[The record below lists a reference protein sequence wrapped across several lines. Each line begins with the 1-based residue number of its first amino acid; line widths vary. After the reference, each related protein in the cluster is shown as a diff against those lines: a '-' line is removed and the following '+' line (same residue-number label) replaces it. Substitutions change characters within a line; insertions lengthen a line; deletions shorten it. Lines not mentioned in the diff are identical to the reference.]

1 MLRAP
6 VIPVVQFLFSA
17 AVTLAV
23 GCAPERIALPAP
35 GSAHLVFVGDAVLP
49 RIAPEGGARADVGGI
64 SGAFYDARTRQI
76 VAVSDDRTRPR
87 LLLFDLRVATP
98 VQVKTAATIALQPPH
113 TERRTFDLE
122 GIASARG
129 GRVFV
134 SSEGDAADPNQ
145 PAPGIYEYTRDGRFV
160 RSLPLPRTYLG
171 DGQASGMRGNGA
183 LEALSISPDGSR
195 LFAAAESSLRQDGPE
210 ASFDDG
216 ATIRVLAYDLG
227 AAPLRPREYAYRV
240 EPLERPPDF
249 QRARGDTGVSE
260 IVALSAT
267 ELLFLERGF
276 VRETITSGTGRTSNT
291 IRIFRAALADDA
303 EVTGRESL
311 AGRSPGAVLKK
322 ELVLDVGSIASQLSP
337 PLRALENF
345 EAMAIGPRLKDGRAT
360 LLLMSDD
367 NFNVHQVTALV
378 VLAFH
383 R

>member
-1 MLRAP
+1 
-6 VIPVVQFLFSA
+6 
-17 AVTLAV
+17 
-23 GCAPERIALPAP
+23 
-35 GSAHLVFVGDAVLP
+35 
-49 RIAPEGGARADVGGI
+49 
-64 SGAFYDARTRQI
+64 
-76 VAVSDDRTRPR
+76 
-87 LLLFDLRVATP
+87 VATP

-267 ELLFLERGF
+267 
-276 VRETITSGTGRTSNT
+276 VTSSTGRTSNT